1 MKQPLPEQFEP
12 HLLQAEAV
20 LWRGHPASYHPQVH
34 LPPMLMLA
42 FIGFGASIAIS
53 IPGDHLVGIVVT
65 VLLTALFFALPLLSN
80 GVASD
85 VTLVLTNKRLLI
97 FKEKGQLLRTHELN
111 DVQIQRLGKD
121 VFVVTEKIN
130 SDETIKW
137 PCVCNEQ
144 PALLAIELQKLGVA
158 KDLSI
163 EVQQ

>member
-1 MKQPLPEQFEP
+1 M
-12 HLLQAEAV
+12 
-20 LWRGHPASYHPQVH
+20 
-34 LPPMLMLA
+34 
-42 FIGFGASIAIS
+42 
-53 IPGDHLVGIVVT
+53 
-65 VLLTALFFALPLLSN
+65 
-80 GVASD
+80 
-85 VTLVLTNKRLLI
+85 
-97 FKEKGQLLRTHELN
+97 RTHELN